1 MTGNGDGYGNGNGNG
16 YGDGNGYGYGDGN
29 DYNDD
34 APQWFLLGSTIVAV
48 DLNYPQRSKHV

>member
-1 MTGNGDGYGNGNGNG
+1 MTGNGNGNG
-16 YGDGNGYGYGDGN
+16 NGDGDGDG
-29 DYNDD
+29 DD